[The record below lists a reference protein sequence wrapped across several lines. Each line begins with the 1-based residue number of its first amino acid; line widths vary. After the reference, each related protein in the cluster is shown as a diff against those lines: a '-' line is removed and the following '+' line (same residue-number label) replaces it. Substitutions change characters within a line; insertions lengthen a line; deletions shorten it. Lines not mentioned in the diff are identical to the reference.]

1 MSGMWLARDSGAR
14 SLATG
19 VAFGIAALALDIA
32 AVLVSN
38 SAALR
43 ADLVRGG
50 ADTAAAVF
58 ALLIYYLSRNPA
70 RSGLQL
76 RKLTDLSCVLT
87 AAAIIAG
94 VVCMMWVLADRMA
107 HPVIIQ
113 GTMLGFIVAVL
124 YLVCNVWLLALNRS
138 VRKPDQSPLIDVQAR
153 VIRTKLLANLTLFAT
168 IGGATFGPG
177 ATAQFLS
184 DSAGVLTQSA
194 FGIWTAAKL
203 LRLHGHTVFRTLPFQ
218 SGRRRR

>member
-1 MSGMWLARDSGAR
+1 MSGMWLARDAGLR

-19 VAFGIAALALDIA
+19 VAFGVAALALDIV

-58 ALLIYYLSRNPA
+58 ALLIYSLSRNPT
-70 RSGLQL
+70 RSSRQL
-76 RKLTDLSCVLT
+76 GKLADLSCVVT

-94 VVCMMWVLADRMA
+94 VLCMMWVLADRLA

-124 YLVCNVWLLALNRS
+124 YLACNVWLLALNRS
-138 VRKPDQSPLIDVQAR
+138 VRKPDQSPLIEAQAR

-203 LRLHGHTVFRTLPFQ
+203 LRLHGHAVFHALPFQ

>member
-1 MSGMWLARDSGAR
+1 MWPVRDAGAR

-19 VAFGIAALALDIA
+19 VAFGVAALALDIV

-50 ADTAAAVF
+50 ADTTAAVF
-58 ALLIYYLSRNPA
+58 AFLIYSLSGNPS
-70 RSGLQL
+70 RPSLQFG
-76 RKLTDLSCVLT
+76 KLTNLSCVVT
-87 AAAIIAG
+87 ATAIIVG
-94 VVCMMWVLADRMA
+94 VLCMMWVLADRLA
-107 HPVIIQ
+107 HPVVIR
-113 GTMLGFIVAVL
+113 GTMLGFVVATL
-124 YLVCNVWLLALNRS
+124 YLVCNVWLLAINRS
-138 VRKPDQSPLIDVQAR
+138 VRKPDQSPLIDAQAR
-153 VIRTKLLANLTLFAT
+153 VIRTKLLANVTLFAT

-177 ATAQFLS
+177 ATAQFVS

-203 LRLHGHTVFRTLPFQ
+203 LRLHGHILFHVLPFQ
-218 SGRRRR
+218 SRRRRL